1 MCKQVIHRTTV
12 ATSSTHL
19 SSNDACHCKAL
30 WFSVGNELII
40 HYTSTITCTR
50 QQQQHTKDAKY
61 TCTLPSTK
69 RHCMLSWK
77 EKMPFEK
84 QIHKLLYI
92 ISQRQT
98 KIKHIKKA
106 THRRNLWAAGQVCGK
121 SATSSVLNQIWI
133 SPVWAFSSLLQSSCL
148 ISCVR
153 RRLWAPRCTC
163 IPSTFRR
170 SLVASSY

>member
-98 KIKHIKKA
+98 KIKHIKK
-106 THRRNLWAAGQVCGK
+106 GK
-121 SATSSVLNQIWI
+121 TQEKPMSSR
-133 SPVWAFSSLLQSSCL
+133 SSLWKISNLIRSQSNLNLTGLSFFESPAVFLSDFLC
-148 ISCVR
+148 
-153 RRLWAPRCTC
+153 
-163 IPSTFRR
+163 
-170 SLVASSY
+170 AS